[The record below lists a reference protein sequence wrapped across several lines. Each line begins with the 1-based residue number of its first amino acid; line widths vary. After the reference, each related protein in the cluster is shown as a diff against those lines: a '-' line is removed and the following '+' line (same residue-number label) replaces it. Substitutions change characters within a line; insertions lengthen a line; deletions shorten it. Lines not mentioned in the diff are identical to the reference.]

1 MEATILS
8 FKLLM
13 EATILSLELLM
24 EATICLPGYWW
35 KPQFCL
41 PSYWWKPLTS
51 NFSHQTCQPTNLLSP
66 PSDWSCKRR
75 LGAVHILSAN
85 FGIFQTPPLPRPPHR
100 QSVWACH
107 EASILEFWS
116 LEKAWMW
123 NGSMAVQWDWYNR
136 EPTNAR
142 WNHCPPSLSH
152 PAMKEKNGSSVGC
165 LPTRPVQSVGSWGGP
180 IQNQI
185 IKEIKTN
192 DLLLEQLNLSC
203 EEERPVWYILI
214 PQ

>member
-8 FKLLM
+8 
-13 EATILSLELLM
+13 SELLM
-24 EATICLPGYWW
+24 EATHFKFQPPDLPTYWPTESPFW
-35 KPQFCL
+35 LVLQEKIRGCPYFVSQF
-41 PSYWWKPLTS
+41 WD
-51 NFSHQTCQPTNLLSP
+51 FSDP
-66 PSDWSCKRR
+66 P
-75 LGAVHILSAN
+75 
-85 FGIFQTPPLPRPPHR
+85 PPPRHR

-136 EPTNAR
+136 EPTNAC
-142 WNHCPPSLSH
+142 WNHCPPSLSL
-152 PAMKEKNGSSVGC
+152 PAMREKNGSSVGC